1 VPIGDAIFA
10 AISKVKRALGDASAQ
25 LGLRK
30 WRSQKTYYLE
40 YNIGVLGEAKAVA
53 NSK

>member
-1 VPIGDAIFA
+1 VPIGDAIFV

-30 WRSQKTYYLE
+30 WPSQKPVIFNTISAYLE
-40 YNIGVLGEAKAVA
+40 KPKLSPILK
-53 NSK
+53 